1 MRLDLRGGTMD
12 PGRTAALLARARTAA
27 FGEVVLRTN
36 ALGFQQPEASVALA
50 AQGVHGALVPVF
62 SQHAPVH
69 DRIAGRS
76 GALVQTLVGMRSLA
90 SAGLAIEVEVLL
102 HHLPGG
108 AHGAH
113 LPLIKPQGVITQR
126 ADRVEIVG
134 DKDDRAPKLQKLL
147 DLPHTLSLEV
157 LVAHRQHLIH
167 QEDLAVHVGGDGE
180 AQAQG
185 HA

>member
-90 SAGLAIEVEVLL
+90 SAGLAIEVEVPLL
-102 HHLPGG
+102 SGRIQDASAVVELVHRAESARPAKQFRP
-108 AHGAH
+108 AHE
-113 LPLIKPQGVITQR
+113 VSWR
-126 ADRVEIVG
+126 ARWRCVR
-134 DKDDRAPKLQKLL
+134 RA
-147 DLPHTLSLEV
+147 T
-157 LVAHRQHLIH
+157 
-167 QEDLAVHVGGDGE
+167 
-180 AQAQG
+180 
-185 HA
+185 